1 MVILIFVILLAS
13 LLVIIFIQSS
23 ERSSS
28 YNNPKKYDPYHIMYD
43 AYEAN
48 AFDEESVAWCANF
61 LNVTPKELEAILRN
75 IRGQYTQF
83 RMMKRSGG
91 FRTISAPKPA
101 LLTIQRNIY
110 YRTLLAANVHPA
122 STGFR
127 RRVSIVDNA
136 KPHLAKKEILKVDI
150 KDFFGSIRDYYV
162 IDVFLNIGY
171 PQNIA
176 EIFAELCCL
185 RGVLPQGAPT
195 SPAISNIFV
204 YEMDQKLAELARQ
217 YGLTYTRY
225 ADDLTFSGDVIEPE
239 TLIPRMKEIVYEAE
253 LELNEKKT
261 RHIKEG
267 RRKII
272 TGISVSSGRKLTVPK
287 AKKRELRKNVHYILT
302 KGLENHKQHIGS
314 TDPAYLKRTLGY
326 LSFWLSVEPDN
337 KFVQESITAL
347 RKLETP
353 AQA

>member
-1 MVILIFVILLAS
+1 MVIIIFVILLAA

-23 ERSSS
+23 ERNSS
-28 YNNPKKYDPYHIMYD
+28 YSNPKKYDPYHIMHGS
-43 AYEAN
+43 YEVDI
-48 AFDEESVAWCANF
+48 FDEEAVAWCANF
-61 LNVTPKELEAILRN
+61 LNVTPKELETILRN
-75 IRGQYTQF
+75 VRRQYTQF
-83 RMMKRSGG
+83 RIMKRSGG
-91 FRTISAPKPA
+91 FRTISAPKPG
-101 LLTIQRNIY
+101 LLAIQRNIY

-136 KPHLAKKEILKVDI
+136 NPHLGKKEILKVDI
-150 KDFFGSIRDYYV
+150 KDFFGSIDEDYV
-162 IDVFLNIGY
+162 MKVFMNIGY
-171 PQNIA
+171 PPNIA

-185 RGVLPQGAPT
+185 RMSLPQGAPT
-195 SPAISNIFV
+195 SPAISNVFA
-204 YEMDQKLAELARQ
+204 YEMDQKLTALALQ

-225 ADDLTFSGDVIEPE
+225 ADDLTFSGDAIEPE
-239 TLIPRMKEIVYEAE
+239 IIIPKIEEIVYEPG
-253 LELNEKKT
+253 LELNKKKT

-287 AKKRELRKNVHYILT
+287 AKKRELRKNVHYILS
-302 KGLENHKQHIGS
+302 KGLESHKQHIGS
-314 TDPAYLKRTLGY
+314 TDPAYLKRILGY

-337 KFVQESITAL
+337 KFVQESIAAL